1 MTENTVQNL
10 GHRFQKGQSGNPAGI
25 PKGARH
31 KTTLL
36 AEKLMQDDVEN
47 VVRAVVK
54 AASEGDMAA
63 AKIILDRIAPIRRS
77 ATFVLPEFEQWTD
90 MAAMRAAILTAV
102 SEGDIMPGEAVD
114 INKLATLFVRAA
126 SGGAP
131 SNELLALAKLRLE
144 AKVE

>member
-63 AKIILDRIAPIRRS
+63 AKIILDRIAPVRRS
-77 ATFVLPEFEQWTD
+77 STFVLPEFEQWTD
-90 MAAMRAAILTAV
+90 MAAR
-102 SEGDIMPGEAVD
+102 PGEAVD
-114 INKLATLFVRAA
+114 VNKLATLFVRAA
-126 SGGAP
+126 SVDAP
-131 SNELLALAKLRLE
+131 SNELLALAKLRLAA

>member
-1 MTENTVQNL
+1 M
-10 GHRFQKGQSGNPAGI
+10 FQKGQSWNPAGT
-25 PKGARH
+25 PRGTRH
-31 KTTLL
+31 KITQL
-36 AEKLMQDDVEN
+36 AEKLMSDDVGN